1 MGRMDYHATD
11 QCFKV
16 NFGKNLSRVNVIEI
30 FFSNLW
36 YGGVADSDR
45 GLILSL
51 HELRIKISKT
61 TPNEYL
67 NYC

>member
-45 GLILSL
+45 GW
-51 HELRIKISKT
+51 
-61 TPNEYL
+61 
-67 NYC
+67 